1 MVRPTLFLVLYAL
14 VCGVAYSQQPES
26 TLTFEV
32 ASVKASPPR
41 PPNGLISVGCSG
53 GPGAKDPGRWTC
65 HNMTVFNLINNAYNL
80 KRYQMPP
87 DNFEA
92 DRFEITATMVAG
104 TTREQFR
111 EMLKNLLRDRFKLA
125 AHFEKKEVPGYELVV
140 AKGGVKMKEAQPPK
154 DNPDGGEAP
163 RRDGPLQ
170 RDQEGFPILP
180 PGEDT
185 MAIMGGKARWISPQC
200 TMDRIAGMIVN
211 QLNAPVTDATGLTG
225 KYDVNM
231 FWEAGGFSNG
241 VLRAAPA
248 GAEPVASDTTGPSI
262 FTAIQE
268 PLGLKL
274 QSKKASIDALVID
287 HLERV
292 PIEN

>member
-1 MVRPTLFLVLYAL
+1 MVRLTLSFVLFAL
-14 VCGVAYSQQPES
+14 ACGVAYSQPS
-26 TLTFEV
+26 DPTLTFEV

-41 PPNGLISVGCSG
+41 PPNGLIRVGCTG
-53 GPGAKDPGRWTC
+53 GPGTKDPGRWTC
-65 HNMTVFNLINNAYNL
+65 QNMTVLNLISNAYNL
-80 KRYQMPP
+80 KRYQMPS

-92 DRFEITATMVAG
+92 DRYEITATMAVG

-111 EMLKNLLRDRFKLA
+111 EMLKNLLKERFKLA

-154 DNPDGGEAP
+154 DNPDDGKAP
-163 RRDGPLQ
+163 GRDGPLQ
-170 RDQEGFPILP
+170 RDKEGFPILAH
-180 PGEDT
+180 GEDT
-185 MAIMGGKARWISPQC
+185 MAIMGGKARWVSPQC
-200 TMDRIAGMIVN
+200 TMDQIANMMVN

-248 GAEPVASDTTGPSI
+248 GAEPVASELDGPTI
-262 FTAIQE
+262 FTALQDQ
-268 PLGLKL
+268 LGLKL
-274 QSKKASIDALVID
+274 QSKKASIEALVID
-287 HLERV
+287 HLEKV
-292 PIEN
+292 PTEN